1 MLLDTCFLID
11 IMRESKKNIEGPAIR
26 KLQSIE
32 DLILNVSL
40 FTVCELMG
48 GVEKSSNPERERSNV
63 EFLLEHLRVVYPE
76 TGFAVSYGE
85 IYGYLSGNGIMIP
98 QMDLLIGCHA
108 KILNMSLITKDVDHF
123 KRIKGLVV
131 ESY

>member
-11 IMRESKKNIEGPAIR
+11 IMRESKKDIEGSAIK

-48 GVEKSSNPERERSNV
+48 GVEKSSNPQRER
-63 EFLLEHLRVVYPE
+63 R
-76 TGFAVSYGE
+76 T
-85 IYGYLSGNGIMIP
+85 
-98 QMDLLIGCHA
+98 
-108 KILNMSLITKDVDHF
+108 LNF
-123 KRIKGLVV
+123 
-131 ESY
+131 Y

>member
-11 IMRESKKNIEGPAIR
+11 IMRESGKKTEGPAIK

-32 DLILNVSL
+32 DLILCISL
-40 FTVCELMG
+40 FSVCELMG
-48 GVEKSSNPERERSNV
+48 GVEKSSNPMNERKNV

-76 TGFAVSYGE
+76 AGFEVTYGE
-85 IYGYLSGNGIMIP
+85 IYGDLSGKGIMIP

-108 KILNMSLITKDVDHF
+108 KILNMPIITKDVDHF
-123 KRIKGLVV
+123 RRIKGLVV
-131 ESY
+131 ETY